1 MDNILQ
7 YWKIHCF
14 LSSLFI
20 LQLKKSKQHKD
31 VFRTIIRILDDLWNE
46 IKNILPDEKPDNS
59 IGRPIVPYRKVLDA
73 RVFVLR
79 TIFQWK
85 MLPKEYSSGSTCHKR
100 FQEWR
105 ESGIFDKLGGTRPA
119 KITNILKR

>member
-1 MDNILQ
+1 
-7 YWKIHCF
+7 
-14 LSSLFI
+14 
-20 LQLKKSKQHKD
+20 
-31 VFRTIIRILDDLWNE
+31 
-46 IKNILPDEKPDNS
+46 
-59 IGRPIVPYRKVLDA
+59 
-73 RVFVLR
+73 
-79 TIFQWK
+79 